1 MKELVTVTEQE
12 VRVRGVADTILE
24 VCTTAVAGYLCYA
37 AVLYGL
43 VVNVTKT
50 PAVLLAVVVF
60 AVTLGTFGWSDFH
73 NSAEVHVGQ
82 RLNAAGLTRSRF
94 SWWGPVY
101 RLKNLL
107 ALLFLSG
114 GVLLTVRVVGGPAWL
129 RISVNAA
136 YAAVTV
142 VLIIAS
148 TGTTMVQLHGKWR
161 AVEMQP
167 MESMFM
173 VLTTILAIV
182 CLVTAPYLVKDPQT
196 EFVPMLI
203 LVLGVWSYLLKVR
216 MTSLRTAGVPSVE
229 LFAVLDALVDKMTK
243 DQEAYQKGLEFAAVQ
258 LYDLVSQYRAT
269 EVTQD
274 YDAFIDYVEGRV
286 LPAADANAETVLPL
300 FRRLEQEAQ
309 SR

>member
-1 MKELVTVTEQE
+1 MKGLVTVTEQE

-37 AVLYGL
+37 AMLYGL
-43 VVNVTKT
+43 AVNFVKT
-50 PAVLLAVVVF
+50 PVELVAVVFCV
-60 AVTLGTFGWSDFH
+60 ATLGVFGWSDFH

-82 RLNAAGLTRSRF
+82 RLNAAGLTRARF
-94 SWWGPVY
+94 SWRGPAY
-101 RLKNLL
+101 RFKNLS

-114 GVLLTVRVVGGPAWL
+114 GVLLAVRVVGGPAWL
-129 RISVNAA
+129 RAGVNVV

-148 TGTTMVQLHGKWR
+148 TGTTMGQLHEKWR
-161 AVEMQP
+161 PAAAQST
-167 MESMFM
+167 ESMFS

-182 CLVTAPYLVKDPQT
+182 YLVTAPHLTKDPQT
-196 EFVPMLI
+196 EFVPTLI

-229 LFAVLDALVDKMTK
+229 LLAVLDSWVDKTVK
-243 DQEAYQKGLEFAAVQ
+243 DQEAYQKGLEFATVQ

-274 YDAFIDYVEGRV
+274 YDAFIDYVEGRL